1 MMIRTGLYRVTSW
14 VKHQFTARNTGG
26 HGVHSPYLF
35 EMIRMIIHDSNRFY
49 VWDRIEQQRERLL
62 RDERA
67 LVFVD
72 YGSGAMVKG
81 EERVQ
86 RVCDIARKSLAQKKY
101 AQLLARLV
109 NWLGRSAD
117 GLKIV
122 ELGTSLGVTTAYLA
136 AMDSRSRVVTYEG
149 CPAVAAMARETWEQ
163 LGLKNIVCCEGEIDA
178 QKVAEE
184 WDTVDMAFVDANH
197 TYAGTRVYFNVLAD
211 KVHEKS
217 VVVIDDIHGSEEMEQ
232 AWQEICAD
240 ERVASTIDMYQMGM
254 VFFDKHYWRRNY
266 KMRL

>member
-1 MMIRTGLYRVTSW
+1 MMMRTGLYRVTSW
-14 VKHQFTARNTGG
+14 LRHHLTARNTGG

-35 EMIRMIIHDSNRFY
+35 ELVRMIIHDSNSFY
-49 VWDRIEQQRERLL
+49 MWDRIEQQRERLL
-62 RDERA
+62 RDERE

-72 YGSGAMVKG
+72 YGSGALVKG

-86 RVCDIARKSLAQKKY
+86 RVCDIARKSLAAKKY
-101 AQLLARLV
+101 ARLLARLV
-109 NWLGRSAD
+109 NWLGRSEE
-117 GLKIV
+117 GLNIV
-122 ELGTSLGVTTAYLA
+122 ELGTSLGITTAYMA
-136 AMDSRSRVVTYEG
+136 AMDSRNHVVTYEG

-184 WDTVDMAFVDANH
+184 WDRVDMAFVDANH

-254 VFFDKHYWRRNY
+254 VFFDKHYWKRHY
-266 KMRL
+266 KMKI